1 MLRDRHKARPEAGGR
16 EVVLHLSVRGEAQ
29 AGPELLKYFCPS
41 QSFLSECGLQ
51 VGKGDQLWAALMAE
65 AEKTVLK
72 LIYTNNISRTGIFHW

>member
-16 EVVLHLSVRGEAQ
+16 EVVLHLSVRGEGQ

-51 VGKGDQLWAALMAE
+51 VGKGVRSAVGCTDGGGRENSPE
-65 AEKTVLK
+65 ADL
-72 LIYTNNISRTGIFHW
+72 YQ